1 MSKVFLNDRIVDS
14 DLATIPANDAGF
26 LYGAGLF
33 ETMRCHNGVVFSLK
47 DHLDRLCFSA
57 AKLAIRMTQ
66 DRETLS
72 DAIHQV
78 LQSNGLTEARIR
90 VTLSTGPMS
99 QEDDAHPSTL
109 LVSAT
114 SFDPYPEDY
123 YRSGVQT
130 ILCPIRQNA
139 TDPLVGHKTTSC
151 FARMSALKQA
161 HRKNAA
167 EAIWFTTEGHL
178 AEGCVSNCFLVKDGK
193 LMTPPIETPIL
204 PGVTRKNVCN
214 IAIRDGL
221 DLVETDL
228 TIDDL
233 LGADEVFLT
242 NIIMKVLPVIG
253 IEKHTVG
260 TGKVGPVTEQIKIAF
275 SEEIQ
280 SQCRSSV

>member
-1 MSKVFLNDRIVDS
+1 MSKVYLNDRIVDS

-33 ETMRCHNGVVFSLK
+33 ETMRCHNGIVFSLK

-57 AKLAIRMTQ
+57 AKLAIPMTQ
-66 DRETLS
+66 DREALA

-78 LQSNGLTEARIR
+78 LQANGLTEARIR
-90 VTLSTGPMS
+90 LTLSTGPVS
-99 QEDDAHPSTL
+99 QEDDAPPSTL
-109 LVSAT
+109 LVSAA
-114 SFDPYPEDY
+114 SLEPYPEDY

-130 ILCPIRQNA
+130 VLCPIRQNA
-139 TDPLVGHKTTSC
+139 TDPLVGHKTTSY
-151 FARMSALKQA
+151 FARMSALKEA

-167 EAIWFTTEGHL
+167 EAIWFTTEGRL

-204 PGVTRKNVCN
+204 PGVSRKNVCN
-214 IAIRDGL
+214 IAIRDGI
-221 DLVETDL
+221 DLVEKDL
-228 TIDDL
+228 SIDDL

-260 TGKVGPVTEQIKIAF
+260 TGKVGPVTEQVKTAF

-280 SQCRSSV
+280 SQCRRPV